1 MNLEE
6 IYTLGG
12 AVFTGLTAL
21 LWAGVALTLVSPH
34 AATVVGSWL
43 LAHGVEL
50 AKFRT
55 ARIRLTCDM
64 QKLAET
70 MVPVSMPGVTPST
83 AARVEG
89 LGAGA
94 GPGAGEYGESTHT
107 VTGQQDSQSG
117 EFVGHC
123 TECGWRAVYP
133 TMEELLAASVH
144 HAEYMDSM
152 NREDRGV

>member
-12 AVFTGLTAL
+12 AVFTGLTAI
-21 LWAGVALTLVSPH
+21 LWAGVALTLASPH

-50 AKFRT
+50 AKFRA
-55 ARIRLTCDM
+55 ARTRLTCDM
-64 QKLAET
+64 QRLAET
-70 MVPVSMPGVTPST
+70 MVPVGDPGIAPPTT
-83 AARVEG
+83 ARIEG
-89 LGAGA
+89 PGA
-94 GPGAGEYGESTHT
+94 GPGAGEDGESTHT
-107 VTGQQDSQSG
+107 VTGQQDSQTG
-117 EFVGHC
+117 EFVGQC

-152 NREDRGV
+152 GREDRGV